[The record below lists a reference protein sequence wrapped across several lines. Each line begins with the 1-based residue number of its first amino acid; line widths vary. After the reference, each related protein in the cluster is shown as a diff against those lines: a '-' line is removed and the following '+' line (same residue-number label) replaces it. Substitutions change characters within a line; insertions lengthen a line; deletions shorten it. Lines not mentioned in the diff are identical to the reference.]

1 MTARTGRVTHSQ
13 GTQPGVE
20 EADAAGEIGHER
32 GVVLH
37 AHILLAAEA
46 AADKLVLH
54 ADLVGAEQELTL
66 VQRGMGR
73 LVGGQDHDIAVL
85 VHIRDRALRLKER
98 MLGPRGLKVLGDD
111 VFGVLDRRLGVA
123 AGDVLVGLHV
133 GFFLVEDERGVL
145 GPGLGGIM
153 DSGQRLV
160 GHFDELFRLFE
171 DLGRFRDHERD
182 RVAEVMRQPA
192 DGDERILVVLEMADL
207 VFPGNIRRRDD
218 ADDAGQRR
226 GLRRVDGEDA
236 RARILAAHGGA
247 VAHIGQIPVVG
258 VFAVAEDLF
267 LDVDAVDARAELPV
281 ILRRRGDDALAP
293 AFGGQPHGG
302 EDLHIARAAA
312 VVVAQGIAD
321 LIVGRIGVFIEQRL
335 GAKHHARDAEAALHG
350 SGLAVGVGIELL
362 FFLGQALDGDDVA
375 ACERIGKRGAG
386 ADGLAVDEHGAG
398 AAGALGTA
406 VLDGGQVQRIAQ
418 VAQQP
423 LVLLHRHFRSV
434 DKKYSHGKNSF

>member
-1 MTARTGRVTHSQ
+1 MDEQRFR
-13 GTQPGVE
+13 PGQL
-20 EADAAGEIGHER
+20 DLDRAAGEVGHER

-85 VHIRDRALRLKER
+85 VHIRDRALRLEER

-133 GFFLVEDERGVL
+133 GFFLVEDARGVL

-153 DSGQRLV
+153 DGGQRLV

-171 DLGRFRDHERD
+171 DLGRFCDHERD

-192 DGDERILVVLEMADL
+192 DGDERILVVLEMTDL

-247 VAHIGQIPVVG
+247 VAHVGDVPVVG
-258 VFAVAEDLF
+258 IFARAEDLF
-267 LDVDAVDARAELPV
+267 LDIDAVDARAELPV

-293 AFGGQPHGG
+293 AFGGQTHGG
-302 EDLHIARAAA
+302 EDLYIARAAA

-335 GAKHHARDAEAALHG
+335 GAKHHARDAEAALHCP
-350 SGLAVGVGIELL
+350 GLAVGVGIELL
-362 FFLGQALDGDDVA
+362 FFLRQTLDGDDVA